1 MPKIKSSNNFLNDL
15 MCSLT
20 NTPNLF
26 KAIVCRELDWSVTT
40 FRTRQHVKKNTDHYS
55 LYSLRETEIILRA
68 YRDEV
73 IPLLFDHCL
82 SWEKNIYED

>member
-1 MPKIKSSNNFLNDL
+1 MPKIKSSSNFLNDL
-15 MCSLT
+15 MRSLT

-26 KAIVCRELDWSVTT
+26 KAIVCRELDWSATT
-40 FRTRQHVKKNTDHYS
+40 FHTRQYGKKNADHYS
-55 LYSLRETEIILRA
+55 LFSLRETEIILRA

-73 IPLLFDHCL
+73 VPGLYDHCL